1 MAEGAPMLR
10 ITIEL
15 RGSGEDAQGI
25 KERLAMDLERYG
37 DVRVVDV
44 REINGHQQMTM
55 EV

>member
-1 MAEGAPMLR
+1 MLR

-15 RGSGEDAQGI
+15 RGSSEDAQGI

-37 DVRVVDV
+37 DVRVVEV
-44 REINGHQQMTM
+44 REIDGHQQMTM